1 MHLETQ
7 KVLTLL
13 SGWNCTWLH
22 SHRRRSWSGLGGL
35 CPHTG
40 GWGQVRCSGGPVAF
54 LAYIVA
60 LNVLF
65 LSFSLIMADSPL
77 VGTTADSTKTPLKR
91 ALSEHKVLGIGGPQ
105 GLPSITH
112 LSSLFFLSPLSFL
125 PPLASLF
132 AAPSLSSFS
141 FLHSNLLWNWSELH
155 IALFS
160 TDLHVRGSRVIGV

>member
-1 MHLETQ
+1 MASLSQEGELEWAWGA
-7 KVLTLL
+7 LPSHRGLEASTLL
-13 SGWNCTWLH
+13 WW
-22 SHRRRSWSGLGGL
+22 
-35 CPHTG
+35 
-40 GWGQVRCSGGPVAF
+40 PVAF
-54 LAYIVA
+54 LAYTVA

-65 LSFSLIMADSPL
+65 LSFSLIMAESPL